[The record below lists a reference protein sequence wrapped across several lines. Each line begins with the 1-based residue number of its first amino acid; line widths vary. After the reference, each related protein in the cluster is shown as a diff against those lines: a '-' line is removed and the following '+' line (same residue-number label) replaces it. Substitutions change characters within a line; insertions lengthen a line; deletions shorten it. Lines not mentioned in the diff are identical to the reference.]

1 MASSGHRLSQ
11 TVKVTARSDG
21 HNTKVLD
28 RGHTA
33 GIPRGRATGP
43 STRSFNGERVGIT
56 VGACGRARAAGT
68 ITGREFGAD
77 TMTLS
82 RHADTGAS
90 GNFCQYGIRS
100 IRGVWE
106 FRFIYTHVTCRLTA
120 KNRDQLRNP
129 TLGTRVWATFY
140 MFLFLSRP
148 RSEGWPH
155 HGRTFSIYPCPLS
168 F

>member
-1 MASSGHRLSQ
+1 MVSSGHRLSQ

-28 RGHTA
+28 RGHPA

-129 TLGTRVWATFY
+129 MLGTRVWATFY
-140 MFLFLSRP
+140 RI
-148 RSEGWPH
+148 RSIQGVRE
-155 HGRTFSIYPCPLS
+155 FCFIYIP
-168 F
+168 